1 MKFCIKNVKHF
12 SVRNM
17 NLKLQKLINYKNWF
31 CVVVVAISLCS
42 CKPVTKV
49 VLPYS
54 GSIPKIK
61 YLKTTATTVKKEV
74 NYDNLI
80 KEIFILSPKTKIV
93 AEDKPNGNF
102 QIVAYSPY
110 KYKQRELQFS
120 YRLTC
125 NLSEKDCNIVILLSM
140 ASIWS
145 IILSN
150 EYILMIND
158 IILKNS
164 IHLTRI

>member
-1 MKFCIKNVKHF
+1 
-12 SVRNM
+12 M

-125 NLSEKDCNIVILLSM
+125 NLSEKDCNITIDGIYMVHYTIERIYFNDKRHNLKKFNTSYED
-140 ASIWS
+140 INRR
-145 IILSN
+145 INEILSN
-150 EYILMIND
+150 LV
-158 IILKNS
+158 KQVK
-164 IHLTRI
+164 